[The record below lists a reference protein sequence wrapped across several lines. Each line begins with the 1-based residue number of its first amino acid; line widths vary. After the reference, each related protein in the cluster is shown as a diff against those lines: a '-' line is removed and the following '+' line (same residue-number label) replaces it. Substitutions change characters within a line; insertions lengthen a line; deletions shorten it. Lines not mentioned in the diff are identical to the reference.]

1 MTPAQDPN
9 GDASASPPGWG
20 RVEVHAGPGVVDR
33 HGDALLVVPSVG
45 AGQAE
50 RTAELLQLHRHTPDP
65 TGRRRLR
72 HAAWVLTEAEPEEVP
87 AFALVVGTGT
97 ALRVL
102 AHGSL
107 TVTVHGPAEQSF
119 SAADALTWLERTIDA
134 PYDRVTVVGEPAG
147 AATAPGAVPFDL
159 EAGTVPGSGVTLW
172 AARQPQPPLLARVP
186 GPAREPAPL
195 SIPVPTAEPIP
206 VPTAEPIPVP
216 TPSRPRADPPPA
228 PAQPARPHPTQP
240 AAGPG
245 VGRHAGAHRPA
256 GGGAVPQHA
265 PGRPAGRPPAGSGG
279 PSTSRRP
286 PLPVGTATPPGSAA
300 PPRPGEVVMVEGVVC
315 RAGHFGDPEETTC
328 RTCGA
333 PRESGS
339 ERVTQPRPPLGVLV
353 TDDGSVFTLT
363 GDYVLGRDPG
373 RAPAVLSGAAAPLV
387 LRDEEHSTSRVHA
400 RLTLS
405 GWTVRVSDGGS
416 ANGTFV
422 SRSGPAGPWTPVD
435 TGTGTRL
442 YPGDRVRVGHRQLL
456 FDCYHEPLR
465 P

>member
-1 MTPAQDPN
+1 MTPTQDPN
-9 GDASASPPGWG
+9 GDASASSPGWG

-87 AFALVVGTGT
+87 DFALVVGTGT

-147 AATAPGAVPFDL
+147 PARAPGAVPFDL

-172 AARQPQPPLLARVP
+172 AARLPQPPLLARVP
-186 GPAREPAPL
+186 GTAREPAP
-195 SIPVPTAEPIP
+195 PPTP

-216 TPSRPRADPPPA
+216 TPPPAPPPA
-228 PAQPARPHPTQP
+228 PVQPAHPRPAQPAPTP
-240 AAGPG
+240 AS
-245 VGRHAGAHRPA
+245 
-256 GGGAVPQHA
+256 AVTQGHTVLRAVA
-265 PGRPAGRPPAGSGG
+265 PFRSMRLAGRPGGSAGSGG
-279 PSTSRRP
+279 SGAPPTSRRP
-286 PLPVGTATPPGSAA
+286 PLPVGTVTPPGSAA

-315 RAGHFGDPEETTC
+315 RAGHFGDPEEASC

-333 PRESGS
+333 PRESGA

>member
-1 MTPAQDPN
+1 
-9 GDASASPPGWG
+9 
-20 RVEVHAGPGVVDR
+20 
-33 HGDALLVVPSVG
+33 
-45 AGQAE
+45 
-50 RTAELLQLHRHTPDP
+50 
-65 TGRRRLR
+65 
-72 HAAWVLTEAEPEEVP
+72 
-87 AFALVVGTGT
+87 
-97 ALRVL
+97 
-102 AHGSL
+102 
-107 TVTVHGPAEQSF
+107 
-119 SAADALTWLERTIDA
+119 
-134 PYDRVTVVGEPAG
+134 
-147 AATAPGAVPFDL
+147 
-159 EAGTVPGSGVTLW
+159 
-172 AARQPQPPLLARVP
+172 
-186 GPAREPAPL
+186 
-195 SIPVPTAEPIP
+195 
-206 VPTAEPIPVP
+206 
-216 TPSRPRADPPPA
+216 
-228 PAQPARPHPTQP
+228 
-240 AAGPG
+240 
-245 VGRHAGAHRPA
+245 
-256 GGGAVPQHA
+256 
-265 PGRPAGRPPAGSGG
+265 
-279 PSTSRRP
+279 
-286 PLPVGTATPPGSAA
+286 
-300 PPRPGEVVMVEGVVC
+300 MVEGVVC
-315 RAGHFGDPEETTC
+315 RAGHFGDPEETSC

-333 PRESGS
+333 ARESGS

>member
-1 MTPAQDPN
+1 M
-9 GDASASPPGWG
+9 
-20 RVEVHAGPGVVDR
+20 
-33 HGDALLVVPSVG
+33 
-45 AGQAE
+45 
-50 RTAELLQLHRHTPDP
+50 
-65 TGRRRLR
+65 
-72 HAAWVLTEAEPEEVP
+72 LTEAEPEEVP

-102 AHGSL
+102 AHGGL

-172 AARQPQPPLLARVP
+172 AARQAQPPLLARVP

-206 VPTAEPIPVP
+206 GADRSADPRAGRCRRSLRRLRRSPPARTRRSRRRPRRRPSRRG
-216 TPSRPRADPPPA
+216 TPSCGRWRRSAACGWPAGRGQPGRAGRVGPRRPAVRRCRWGRRPRR
-228 PAQPARPHPTQP
+228 ARLRRPVRGRSSWSR
-240 AAGPG
+240 AWCAGPG
-245 VGRHAGAHRPA
+245 
-256 GGGAVPQHA
+256 
-265 PGRPAGRPPAGSGG
+265 
-279 PSTSRRP
+279 TSATRRRR
-286 PLPVGTATPPGSAA
+286 S
-300 PPRPGEVVMVEGVVC
+300 
-315 RAGHFGDPEETTC
+315 C

-333 PRESGS
+333 ARESGA

>member
-1 MTPAQDPN
+1 MTPTQDPN

-102 AHGSL
+102 VHGGL

-147 AATAPGAVPFDL
+147 AETAPGAVPFDL

-172 AARQPQPPLLARVP
+172 AARLPQPPLLARVP
-186 GPAREPAPL
+186 GTAREPAPVSPL
-195 SIPVPTAEPIP
+195 STPVPTAEPIP
-206 VPTAEPIPVP
+206 VPAAEPIPVP
-216 TPSRPRADPPPA
+216 TQPAAPPPA

-240 AAGPG
+240 A
-245 VGRHAGAHRPA
+245 PA
-256 GGGAVPQHA
+256 PASAVTQGHTVLRAVA
-265 PGRPAGRPPAGSGG
+265 PFRSMRLAGRPGGPAGSGG